1 MNREAKKS
9 LVSQW
14 TCYFSSAN
22 HHSFIFQCL
31 ILHVYWSVNNTRN
44 FCVHLYNFSFLNIYV
59 HDKRNKGGEEKEQD
73 LGASVQET
81 VWTVMSCRHIEVYFH
96 FYWLWWAALCY
107 IGLYWAVLVCI
118 WLHWAVLDCTWLF
131 WNVVDCTGLHWT
143 VLGYTGRWRAVLG
156 CGRMFWAVLGCT
168 GLYWTVLG
176 CTKL

>member
-1 MNREAKKS
+1 MKQGKFERKNCARKMANPFSLKQQPFPIATGPCTIGTKLQPNLFCEPSKIGREKWENHAYFKEKSSWSTSATSSCTGPLTLAWTEKQKKS
-9 LVSQW
+9 LVCQW

-81 VWTVMSCRHIEVYFH
+81 VWTV
-96 FYWLWWAALCY
+96 
-107 IGLYWAVLVCI
+107 
-118 WLHWAVLDCTWLF
+118 
-131 WNVVDCTGLHWT
+131 
-143 VLGYTGRWRAVLG
+143 
-156 CGRMFWAVLGCT
+156 
-168 GLYWTVLG
+168 
-176 CTKL
+176 